1 MSMSTSIYGI
11 KLPDEKFKKMFQ
23 IYKNCEELGLEIPD
37 EVDNY
42 FEGGEP
48 DSEGVVVS
56 VDNIVR
62 EFSRDGEKGVEI
74 RVEDI
79 PKDVKVLRFVNSW

>member
-11 KLPDEKFKKMFQ
+11 KLPDERFKKMFQ
-23 IYKNCEELGLEIPD
+23 IYKNCRALGLNIPD

-42 FEGGEP
+42 FDGEEP
-48 DSEGVVVS
+48 DSEGVVVG
-56 VDNIVR
+56 VDSIVK
-62 EFSRDGEKGVEI
+62 EFSRDGEEGVEI

-79 PKDVKVLRFVNSW
+79 SKDVHLLRFVNSW